1 MENNN
6 RKVAIMMATYNG
18 EKYLKQQINS
28 ILKQT
33 YQNFVLLIRDD
44 NSTDNTQNIIN
55 EYELNYPDK
64 IVVIKDHFKAGSAKD
79 NFGLLVRYVQEHCL
93 DDFEY
98 FMFSDQD
105 DFWRANKVELSIS
118 RLLNC
123 TQPTLVHTDL
133 KVVDQNLKLIN
144 NSFMKMSSL
153 NGNEHRLQRLLV
165 QNNVVGCTM
174 ACNKALMQIIK
185 PNFNQA
191 IMHDW
196 FIALIACCYGEI
208 VFINEGTILYRQHD
222 DNAVGVKKEYS
233 YEYIQYK
240 LHNLNSIKLSLKNC
254 VQQANYLINSYN
266 LPLDL
271 KKVVLN
277 FINLFKSSVLKRKF
291 LFVKQG
297 YIKQGILRIIGEIFY
312 I

>member
-1 MENNN
+1 
-6 RKVAIMMATYNG
+6 MMATYNG

-174 ACNKALMQIIK
+174 AWNKALMQIIK
-185 PNFNQA
+185 PNFDQA

-196 FIALIACCYGEI
+196 FIALIACCYGKI
-208 VFINEGTILYRQHD
+208 VFINEETVLYRQHD
-222 DNAVGVKKEYS
+222 DNAVGVKSSHSFKYIKEGLQKLLFAKNTWNIVKNQSIFLLDAYKNIPYS
-233 YEYIQYK
+233 KVSVIASFTNAFNHRK
-240 LHNLNSIKLSLKNC
+240 VTRIRILIKNG
-254 VQQANYLINSYN
+254 
-266 LPLDL
+266 
-271 KKVVLN
+271 
-277 FINLFKSSVLKRKF
+277 F
-291 LFVKQG
+291 
-297 YIKQGILRIIGEIFY
+297 IKQGVIRIIGEFISS
-312 I
+312 